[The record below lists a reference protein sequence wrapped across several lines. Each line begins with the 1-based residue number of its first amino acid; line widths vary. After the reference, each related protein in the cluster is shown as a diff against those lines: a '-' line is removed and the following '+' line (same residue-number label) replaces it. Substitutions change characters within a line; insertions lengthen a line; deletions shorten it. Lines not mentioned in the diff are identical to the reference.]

1 MRSRF
6 AAGICD
12 DDARHS
18 RCAELTFASSA
29 AAASADDI
37 SPGVPEAAAAPP
49 LALAAPLPVLWMPT
63 MSATSAASA
72 PAVPHV
78 RHDGPEHGALKGASR
93 TPR

>member
-37 SPGVPEAAAAPP
+37 SPGVPDAAAAPP
-49 LALAAPLPVLWMPT
+49 LALAAPLPVL
-63 MSATSAASA
+63 
-72 PAVPHV
+72 
-78 RHDGPEHGALKGASR
+78 
-93 TPR
+93 